1 MAHLKSFPSKIKSI
15 SSDYQDLNIF
25 IKDFENF
32 ISTELKVPSKD
43 LSTQD
48 KIFEGIINRLDFLN
62 DYKNITLRIYLESQK
77 KPKYFLNL
85 SKNINN
91 YFNLFLNS
99 QAEKIISNIDL
110 HAQIQWV
117 IAIILSILVI
127 ATTTFWIWNKLKPSK
142 LVNEMTLR
150 TKSWW
155 GMCFVF
161 LFALYFCFKIN
172 NSSTNNLRSNTLS
185 LSNF

>member
-1 MAHLKSFPSKIKSI
+1 MRKKTQNLNKTNLKKLNTIAHLKTFHTKIKSI
-15 SSDYQDLNIF
+15 SSEYQDLNVF

-85 SKNINN
+85 SQNINN

-99 QAEKIISNIDL
+99 QFEKIISNIIYIY
-110 HAQIQWV
+110 AFNV
-117 IAIILSILVI
+117 
-127 ATTTFWIWNKLKPSK
+127 WI
-142 LVNEMTLR
+142 ED
-150 TKSWW
+150 
-155 GMCFVF
+155 
-161 LFALYFCFKIN
+161 N
-172 NSSTNNLRSNTLS
+172 NSMDKTMASIGNAFDNINKVKS
-185 LSNF
+185 FIKKG

>member
-32 ISTELKVPSKD
+32 ISTELKIPSKD

-77 KPKYFLNL
+77 KPKYFFNL

-91 YFNLFLNS
+91 YFNLFLNTHV
-99 QAEKIISNIDL
+99 EKIISNIIYL
-110 HAQIQWV
+110 YAFNV
-117 IAIILSILVI
+117 
-127 ATTTFWIWNKLKPSK
+127 WI
-142 LVNEMTLR
+142 ED
-150 TKSWW
+150 
-155 GMCFVF
+155 
-161 LFALYFCFKIN
+161 N
-172 NSSTNNLRSNTLS
+172 NSMDKTMASIGNAFDNINKVKSFIRKG
-185 LSNF
+185 

>member
-1 MAHLKSFPSKIKSI
+1 VRKKTQNLNKTNLKKLNTMAHLKSFPSKIKSI

-48 KIFEGIINRLDFLN
+48 KIFEGIINRLDILN
-62 DYKNITLRIYLESQK
+62 DYKNLTLRIYLESQK

-99 QAEKIISNIDL
+99 LNYSLRNI
-110 HAQIQWV
+110 
-117 IAIILSILVI
+117 
-127 ATTTFWIWNKLKPSK
+127 N
-142 LVNEMTLR
+142 
-150 TKSWW
+150 
-155 GMCFVF
+155 
-161 LFALYFCFKIN
+161 
-172 NSSTNNLRSNTLS
+172 
-185 LSNF
+185 

>member
-1 MAHLKSFPSKIKSI
+1 M
-15 SSDYQDLNIF
+15 
-25 IKDFENF
+25 
-32 ISTELKVPSKD
+32 
-43 LSTQD
+43 
-48 KIFEGIINRLDFLN
+48 
-62 DYKNITLRIYLESQK
+62 
-77 KPKYFLNL
+77 
-85 SKNINN
+85 
-91 YFNLFLNS
+91 
-99 QAEKIISNIDL
+99 EKIISNIDL

-161 LFALYFCFKIN
+161 LFASIVNPIITYIGLAF
-172 NSSTNNLRSNTLS
+172 LS
-185 LSNF
+185 FFTFFF